1 MTDTDRQTPDAKV
14 LWHFLMSLDGYVAGP
29 NHEMDW
35 MTGFTVRPGLHA
47 EYIETTGAVLA
58 GRSGYDSAIGDSR
71 PYGGAWKGP
80 IFVLTHHPQD
90 ARQAEGITILSCPVD
105 EAVHIALDAAGGKNV
120 EVFSPTIGRQLLELG
135 LIDEIDLHIAPV
147 LLGDGIRLY
156 DRPHGEPIR
165 LDRVGGEDSKAV
177 VNVRYRPMAPPK
189 RPI

>member
-71 PYGGAWKGP
+71 PYGGAWQGP

-105 EAVHIALDAAGGKNV
+105 EAVRIALDAAAGKNV

-156 DRPHGEPIR
+156 DRPHGEPVR
-165 LDRVGGEDSKAV
+165 LDRVGGEDPKAV
-177 VNVRYRPMAPPK
+177 VNVRYRPIAPAN